1 VQSYATST
9 LDAAITALV
18 GFAGIIAGGLLQMR
32 RGRIEQLRE
41 RQLVAADDFATA
53 ATAVFV
59 QLTQKM
65 EALGRPDPA
74 NPAPWLEGFK
84 RAVDESKDILHEL
97 THRLPRLEL
106 LFGAGSPTA
115 SAGMN
120 VSRHLHAMMKE
131 LNKHPGDQAVVV
143 AEFEAA
149 ADSFGE
155 FNKAANNVMTR
166 GGWRQAISR

>member
-1 VQSYATST
+1 M
-9 LDAAITALV
+9 DAAITALV

-32 RGRIEQLRE
+32 SGRIDQLRE
-41 RQLVAADDFATA
+41 RQLIAADDFSTA

-65 EALGRPDPA
+65 EALGRPDPT

-84 RAVDESKDILHEL
+84 RAVTESKDVLHDL

-106 LFGAGSPTA
+106 LFGVGSPTA

-120 VSRHLHAMMKE
+120 VSRHLHCMMNE
-131 LNKHPGDQAVVV
+131 LDKHPGDETVVV

-149 ADSFGE
+149 ADAFGE
-155 FNKAANNVMTR
+155 FNKEANKVMTR
-166 GGWRQAISR
+166 AGWRQAIKR